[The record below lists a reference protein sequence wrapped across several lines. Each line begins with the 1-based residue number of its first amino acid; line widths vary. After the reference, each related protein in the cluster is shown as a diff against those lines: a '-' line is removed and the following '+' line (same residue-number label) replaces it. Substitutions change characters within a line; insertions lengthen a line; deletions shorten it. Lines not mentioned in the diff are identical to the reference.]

1 MCESYIISQHSI
13 FTVLSLFPFAVLG
26 MLVIF
31 FIFFKKQ
38 VEVECVR
45 NSKYEKIWLILANSY
60 MLFIILFNHYLN
72 SNTKEIYVI
81 LLILVFSNICFFISR
96 KYCREKLELEYTDK
110 NNARELLEKFGGNNL
125 SHLIYLTDNK
135 FFYDP
140 ELEIGAIFQENKH
153 NIFILG
159 DPIGNLEHLFK
170 FLNRL
175 LIVANKKGKYLI
187 FYQTSSKFLNCYNEL
202 NFNIFKLGEEGLVD
216 LKNWSLIGKSKRG
229 FRATWNQA
237 EKFEYDFEMIESPIE
252 SDIYKE
258 LEEISNEWLEGRKEM
273 TFSVERYDKFYLNC
287 SSIGIIRE
295 KNTNKIIGFI
305 SIMPTYTD
313 YTISIDLIRWKENKN
328 VAMMDL
334 LYLKILQWS
343 QEQNFYYFNLGMAPL
358 SSTYENTSTW
368 KNILFSSVYSNSKYF
383 YSFKGLRRY
392 KEKFK
397 PTWEGKYL
405 VYNKKY
411 LFTTLCD
418 CYSIIHRKI
427 K

>member
-1 MCESYIISQHSI
+1 
-13 FTVLSLFPFAVLG
+13 